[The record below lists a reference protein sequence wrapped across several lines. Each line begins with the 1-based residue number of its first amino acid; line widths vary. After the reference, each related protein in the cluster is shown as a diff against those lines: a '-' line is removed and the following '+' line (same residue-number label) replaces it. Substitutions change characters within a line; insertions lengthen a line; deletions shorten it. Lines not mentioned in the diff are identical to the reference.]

1 MTDIKTKL
9 YHKTRHVSKFLT
21 SSPNH
26 KSKRQFLWC
35 KCSSGACAVFT
46 FSSWCISMCVCVC
59 VFVCVCDFCLCASLC
74 SLVCLCL
81 ILMTADAA
89 REPRKWSRDRSVRW
103 KTSFIYL
110 VKLKVNTQK
119 KSLNDQ
125 LIGEHATAGMTDV
138 VDMWWSEGKKFREFV
153 FQSFTLW
160 RTDRRTEY
168 HEEVQTCIV
177 KFFILK
183 FFIRIPSKLCSI

>member
-119 KSLNDQ
+119 KRSKRPAHRGACYSRYDRRS
-125 LIGEHATAGMTDV
+125 GHVMK
-138 VDMWWSEGKKFREFV
+138 WGKKVSRICFPIIHLV
-153 FQSFTLW
+153 
-160 RTDRRTEY
+160 TDR
-168 HEEVQTCIV
+168 QTDRV
-177 KFFILK
+177 PRRGSNLY
-183 FFIRIPSKLCSI
+183 S